1 MEFETRTKAILP
13 HAICLLVATTTRP
26 GPWTRKTAQRL
37 SGAGGASLC
46 NFVANRVSS
55 AVRIGFG

>member
-26 GPWTRKTAQRL
+26 GPWTRKTTQRL
-37 SGAGGASLC
+37 LGARGASLR
-46 NFVANRVSS
+46 NFVANWVSFCG
-55 AVRIGFG
+55 IGFG